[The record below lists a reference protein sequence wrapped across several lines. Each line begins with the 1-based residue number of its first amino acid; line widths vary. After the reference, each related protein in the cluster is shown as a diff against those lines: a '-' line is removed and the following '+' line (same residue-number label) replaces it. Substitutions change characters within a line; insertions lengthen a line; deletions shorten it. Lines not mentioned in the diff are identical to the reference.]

1 MENMAQGDA
10 ATGMGKQYSLAKILG
25 IWGLAAI
32 PMGILSWVVF
42 PAVSPDAG
50 SNPLAAGVTRIALLT
65 VGLIWL
71 FVLSMIIVRQEEGDL
86 RWATVKRRLRLNT
99 PREPTTGQPRAR
111 LWLWVVP
118 FLVAVVVV
126 ELVLNTPLENAWL
139 SVFPFLAEPQ
149 GYGGDAIFGSQ
160 EVLARL

>member
-1 MENMAQGDA
+1 MENMAQAD
-10 ATGMGKQYSLAKILG
+10 
-25 IWGLAAI
+25 AAI

-65 VGLIWL
+65 GGLISL

-118 FLVAVVVV
+118 FLVAVGVV
-126 ELVLNTPLENAWL
+126 ELVL
-139 SVFPFLAEPQ
+139 
-149 GYGGDAIFGSQ
+149 Y
-160 EVLARL
+160 